1 MRLKLGMSPLGAAC
15 IYVSSAAPSKRLLG
29 ATNGLA
35 QTVASAQGTIV
46 PAAADWLFAF
56 SITNDVL
63 GGNLV
68 YVVLVGAVFVGLSV
82 AAQLPVRAWSP
93 RAR

>member
-1 MRLKLGMSPLGAAC
+1 MRLKLGMSLLGAAC

-56 SITNDVL
+56 SITNGVL
-63 GGNLV
+63 GREGQGFSKPPG
-68 YVVLVGAVFVGLSV
+68 YGEGY
-82 AAQLPVRAWSP
+82 
-93 RAR
+93 